1 MGEVMHMWEGIVI
14 FIGIGLIAASPDIIG
29 YLVDRVQG
37 LFNEKDK

>member
-1 MGEVMHMWEGIVI
+1 MANYIDGIII
-14 FIGIGLIAASPDIIG
+14 FVGIGLIAASPDIVG

>member
-14 FIGIGLIAASPDIIG
+14 FVGIGLIAASPDIIG

>member
-1 MGEVMHMWEGIVI
+1 MANYIDGIII
-14 FIGIGLIAASPDIIG
+14 FVGIGLIAASLDIVG

>member
-1 MGEVMHMWEGIVI
+1 MANYIDGIII
-14 FIGIGLIAASPDIIG
+14 FVGIGLIAASPDIIG

>member
-14 FIGIGLIAASPDIIG
+14 FVGIGLIAASPDIVG